1 MISTAVFWLWHGCDS
16 HKLLAAVITFSR
28 SVQDQDNQHS
38 SIDVGG
44 THKAVNLTIELSAL
58 DGCLWTGI
66 HSFKDNEK
74 MAMLPQIT
82 LYPCSFWGTTNVA
95 AYFEAK
101 QKRRTLGRSE
111 LEGNFWGKLQ
121 RGVMGGYDNSS
132 MNICRKLS
140 DNNERINPSN

>member
-1 MISTAVFWLWHGCDS
+1 MTWLWQSQTSSNCDYILKVSARSRQPTFQHRCWRNSQGCEPDY
-16 HKLLAAVITFSR
+16 R
-28 SVQDQDNQHS
+28 
-38 SIDVGG
+38 
-44 THKAVNLTIELSAL
+44 AL
-58 DGCLWTGI
+58 DGCLCTGI

-82 LYPCSFWGTTNVA
+82 LYPCSYWGTTKVA

-121 RGVMGGYDNSS
+121 RGVMGGYDNIS
-132 MNICRKLS
+132 MNICRKFS